1 MTPLLRGAAA
11 VLLVAAAG
19 QFATPPVWVLA
30 LVAGIS
36 FYDLGRREYDEAD
49 SSDWTGWG
57 MQVGFL
63 LVLCGAAWDNRS
75 WPDLRGPGWPEAVG
89 LLVIAAGVWLR
100 QWTSSEMGR
109 HFTVRIQS
117 SEGHE
122 LVQTGPFRW
131 LRHPSYSSLGLIALG
146 TALSTRSVTALAAA
160 VLVWLPAAAVR
171 ISREEQF
178 LSRRFGNTYEEY
190 ARRTWRL
197 VPGLF

>member
-1 MTPLLRGAAA
+1 MTPLVRGAAA

-19 QFATPPVWVLA
+19 RFATPPVWALA
-30 LVAGIS
+30 LIAGLS
-36 FYDLGRREYDEAD
+36 FYDLGRREHAEAD

-75 WPDLRGPGWPEAVG
+75 WAQLKMLGVPEALG
-89 LLVIAAGVWLR
+89 LLLIGAGVWLR
-100 QWTSSEMGR
+100 RRTSEEMGR

-117 SEGHE
+117 SDDHE
-122 LVQTGPFRW
+122 LLQSGPFRI

-146 TALSTRSVTALAAA
+146 TALSTGSSAALLAAA
-160 VLVWLPAAAVR
+160 CVWLPAAGIR
-171 ISREEQF
+171 IAREEAF
-178 LSRRFGNTYEEY
+178 LSERFGDAYTAYC
-190 ARRTWRL
+190 RRTWRL